1 MIPPLAG
8 IDRCGLIGAMKKTAK
23 NKKRRIE
30 SRFALRVGRSR
41 TGLGVFAEEPIK
53 HGMRIVEYT
62 GRTLKPG
69 EEYTSRSKYLFEIS
83 KAKTIDGTVKSNAA
97 KYFNHSCAP
106 NCRAENTGRRIYIV
120 SRRRIEPG
128 EELTYN
134 YGKDYFDQHIRKK
147 GCRCLKCEPI
157 ELVLD

>member
-1 MIPPLAG
+1 
-8 IDRCGLIGAMKKTAK
+8 MKK
-23 NKKRRIE
+23 KKRRNGF
-30 SRFALRVGRSR
+30 RFDLKVGRSR
-41 TGLGVFAEEPIK
+41 TGLGLFAREPIK
-53 HGMRIVEYT
+53 RGVRIVEYT

-69 EEYTSRSKYLFEIS
+69 EEYTSRSKYLFEVTRT
-83 KAKTIDGTVKSNAA
+83 KTIDGAVKSNAA
-97 KYFNHSCAP
+97 RYINHSCAP

-134 YGKDYFDQHIRKK
+134 YGKEYFDEHIKRK
-147 GCRCLKCEPI
+147 GCRCTKCEPI

>member
-1 MIPPLAG
+1 
-8 IDRCGLIGAMKKTAK
+8 MKKPTK
-23 NKKRRIE
+23 KKKKRRIH

-53 HGMRIVEYT
+53 RGVRIVEYT
-62 GRTLKPG
+62 GRTLRAG
-69 EEYTSRSKYLFEIS
+69 EEYTSRSKFLFKIS
-83 KAKTIDGTVKSNAA
+83 RTQTIDGTIKSNAA

-120 SRRRIEPG
+120 SRRHIEPN

-134 YGKDYFDQHIRKK
+134 YGKEYFDQHINGK

>member
-1 MIPPLAG
+1 MKRPAK
-8 IDRCGLIGAMKKTAK
+8 KKT
-23 NKKRRIE
+23 RLRIA

-53 HGMRIVEYT
+53 RGVRIVEYT

-69 EEYTSRSKYLFEIS
+69 EEYTSRSKYAFEIT
-83 KAKTIDGTVKSNAA
+83 KKKTIDGAIKSNAG

-106 NCRAENTGRRIYIV
+106 NCTAENTGRRLYIK
-120 SRRRIEPG
+120 SRRHIEAG

-134 YGKDYFDQHIRKK
+134 YGKEYFNQFIRDK
-147 GCRCLKCEPI
+147 GCRCLKCEPVEI
-157 ELVLD
+157 VLD